1 MLLKM
6 TLKTS
11 LAKLEKCVFLIKL
24 ISLIC
29 SYTEQLHNAMK
40 ESSSLFDDGQP
51 WGEETED
58 GIMHNKVPYFTINI
72 SRLILF
78 TKCVIIEITI
88 VFCKTC
94 LFCFL
99 EI

>member
-1 MLLKM
+1 M

-29 SYTEQLHNAMK
+29 SDTEQLHNAMK
-40 ESSSLFDDGQP
+40 ESSPLFDDGQP

-58 GIMHNKVPYFTINI
+58 ELCIIRYLTFTINI
-72 SRLILF
+72 SHLILF

-94 LFCFL
+94 SYFL